1 MSSNTLSDAG
11 QTPESRNDPGGH
23 TRDVDDN
30 TDRSFSVHA
39 PDFVYKIVKGFLRL
53 LCFAYFRVRVKGADR
68 VPKTGRVILAPVH
81 RSFIDFLVVGT
92 TITNRKVFFMAK
104 DDLWHSRLLG
114 GFLESFGAF
123 PVNREGAD
131 RLALDRAQ
139 AVLENDEALIM
150 FPEGTR
156 RSGPVIEELHEG
168 AVFLAA
174 RTGSE
179 ILPVGVG
186 GTSASMPKGAKVPR
200 PVKVTLI
207 VGDPIA
213 PPERSGAGRVP
224 RHKVH
229 EVTEQLRTELQRLYD
244 QAESY

>member
-1 MSSNTLSDAG
+1 
-11 QTPESRNDPGGH
+11 
-23 TRDVDDN
+23 
-30 TDRSFSVHA
+30 
-39 PDFVYKIVKGFLRL
+39 
-53 LCFAYFRVRVKGADR
+53 VKGAEK

-92 TITNRKVFFMAK
+92 TITRRKVFFMAK
-104 DDLWHSRLLG
+104 DDLWNSRLVG
-114 GFLESFGAF
+114 GFLQHFGAF
-123 PVNREGAD
+123 PVNRDGAD

-156 RSGPVIEELHEG
+156 RSGPVIEDLHEG

-200 PVKVTLI
+200 PVKVTLL

-229 EVTEQLRTELQRLYD
+229 EVTEQLKTELQRLYD
-244 QAESY
+244 QSESHGPTQ

>member
-1 MSSNTLSDAG
+1 MSQNRLS
-11 QTPESRNDPGGH
+11 PESQSPVSQNGAIGRTSNASG
-23 TRDVDDN
+23 TA
-30 TDRSFSVHA
+30 DRSFKVRA
-39 PDFVYKIVKGFLRL
+39 PDFVYKVVRALLRL
-53 LCFAYFRVRVKGADR
+53 LCFAYFRVRVKGAEQ

-81 RSFIDFLVVGT
+81 RSLVDFLIVGT
-92 TITNRKVFFMAK
+92 TITKRKVFFMAK

-114 GFLESFGAF
+114 SFLESFGAF

-156 RSGPVIEELHEG
+156 RSGPVVEDLHEG

-174 RTGSE
+174 RTGSS

-186 GTSASMPKGAKVPR
+186 GTSASMPKGAKIPR
-200 PVKVTLI
+200 PVKVTLL
-207 VGDPIA
+207 VGTPIE

-244 QAESY
+244 LAESS